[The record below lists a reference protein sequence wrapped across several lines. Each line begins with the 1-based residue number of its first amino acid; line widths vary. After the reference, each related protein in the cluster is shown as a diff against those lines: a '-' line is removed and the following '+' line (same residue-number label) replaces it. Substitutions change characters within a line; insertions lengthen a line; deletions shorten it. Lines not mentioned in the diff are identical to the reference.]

1 MLRLTG
7 LVKKQ
12 AELILS
18 SRKNALLYAVVLT
31 LLPYCTWLAMMV
43 VALITLRKGEQEG
56 GRILGGVMLVH
67 GLTVLTTVSPSV
79 ALFNTIILFAPTYL
93 AACALRMTS
102 SWQAVATVM
111 FLLTLV
117 SSVVVQTLIPEWV
130 MSQYAALQSILQ
142 ASQPDHALVKWLN
155 DASGVPNV
163 VMANYSLGIQLMCAV
178 ISVWSTLLMARSLQ
192 ARLFYPGG
200 FTQELLSFRGN
211 RLSSIVML
219 LLFGAA
225 WQWNVVAINVLPVLI
240 LFYLMAGLSLCA
252 SFVMGKKSSR
262 MLLAL
267 LILPLLFMPFVVL
280 PLYIVLG
287 LLDSV
292 FNIRLV
298 FCR

>member
-7 LVKKQ
+7 LVKRQ

-18 SRKNALLYAVVLT
+18 SRKNALLYAVVLA

-102 SWQAVATVM
+102 SWQAVAAAM
-111 FLLTLV
+111 FLLTLA
-117 SSVVVQTLIPEWV
+117 SSVVIQTLIPEWV
-130 MSQYAALQSILQ
+130 MSQYAVLQSILQ
-142 ASQPDHALVKWLN
+142 ASQPDHTLVKWLN
-155 DASGVPNV
+155 DTSGVPNV
-163 VMANYSLGIQLMCAV
+163 VIANYSLGIQLMCAV

-192 ARLFYPGG
+192 AQLFYPGG
-200 FTQELLSFRGN
+200 FTHELLSFRGN
-211 RLSSIVML
+211 RLSSVVML
-219 LLFGAA
+219 LLLGAA
-225 WQWNVVAINVLPVLI
+225 WQWNVVAINVIPVLI

-267 LILPLLFMPFVVL
+267 LILPLLFMPFVML